1 MAFWEEEKEEEVK
14 EEAGSGGRGWVG
26 GALESRGAEAR
37 RTGVK

>member
-14 EEAGSGGRGWVG
+14 EEAGSGGRGRG